1 MEEFV
6 VVETKSSPRIA
17 FNPLTHCHEISGES
31 YPENCS
37 KFYGPMFE
45 WLEIYLG
52 NVSSVRLEL
61 SIDILYFNSSSS
73 KVFMDLFDL
82 LDDAASL
89 NTDVVV
95 NWRYHEDNELA
106 LECGEEFMEDVK
118 NIDFNLV
125 SYQ

>member
-1 MEEFV
+1 
-6 VVETKSSPRIA
+6 
-17 FNPLTHCHEISGES
+17 
-31 YPENCS
+31 
-37 KFYGPMFE
+37 
-45 WLEIYLG
+45 
-52 NVSSVRLEL
+52 
-61 SIDILYFNSSSS
+61 
-73 KVFMDLFDL
+73 MDLFDL

-118 NIDFNLV
+118 NIHFNLV

>member
-1 MEEFV
+1 MEEFI
-6 VVETKSSPRIA
+6 VVETKSSPRIS
-17 FNPLTHCHEISGES
+17 FNPLTHRHEISGES

-37 KFYGPMFE
+37 KFYGPMFG
-45 WLEIYLG
+45 WLETYLG
-52 NVSSVRLEL
+52 NVSSVKVEL

-106 LECGEEFMEDVK
+106 LECGEEFMEDVQ
-118 NIDFNLV
+118 NIHFNLV

>member
-1 MEEFV
+1 MEEFI

-17 FNPLTHCHEISGES
+17 FNPLTHRHEISGES

-61 SIDILYFNSSSS
+61 SIDILIAQAQKFLWICLI
-73 KVFMDLFDL
+73 FLMMPH
-82 LDDAASL
+82 
-89 NTDVVV
+89 
-95 NWRYHEDNELA
+95 R
-106 LECGEEFMEDVK
+106 
-118 NIDFNLV
+118 
-125 SYQ
+125 